1 MTDRERRPPGSP
13 QTSLRLLLII
23 LLAVFAVVFLV
34 SRGGGSGTD
43 PTTPP
48 IDADTTTTT
57 DPGTGITEPQTGT
70 TAPDTASSTTASL
83 APLIGLGLEVIDEDY
98 NQPTAVRAPAG
109 DDRLFVVQR
118 VGVIRAIDANNEML
132 DPAFLAID
140 DRVLVDGIEQGLL
153 GLAFHPDFANNGRF
167 FVYYV
172 NRQGQRQ
179 LSEFTVSADD
189 PNRADPESERVLFAL
204 DHPENATDI
213 RHYAGDIHFGPD
225 GYLWVSSGDGADARG
240 QGQNPDTMF
249 AAIIR
254 IDVDQG
260 DPYGIP
266 GDNPFVDGGGAPE
279 VWAYGLRNPY
289 RFWIDPVD
297 GFVYI
302 GDVGLE
308 TWEEINAVPLDEG
321 GGYNFGWGNM
331 EGTRCLFEAD
341 CNPDD
346 YTQAVLAYPNSIQ
359 SPDSDQPEGCAVT
372 GGVVY
377 RGSEIPELVGH
388 YFYADW
394 CSGWVRSFR
403 LVDGQPTEITD
414 LTEDLGEIGQV
425 NGFGI
430 GGDGEMYLVTHDGD
444 VAKFVARR

>member
-1 MTDRERRPPGSP
+1 MI
-13 QTSLRLLLII
+13 LLLV
-23 LLAVFAVVFLV
+23 VFAVIFLV
-34 SRGGGSGTD
+34 LQLSGRESDPATPEVVGPTTTSGVESTATTEADSGTTV
-43 PTTPP
+43 P
-48 IDADTTTTT
+48 DT
-57 DPGTGITEPQTGT
+57 TGT
-70 TAPDTASSTTASL
+70 TSAALPPLQGL
-83 APLIGLGLEVIDEDY
+83 ALEVIDENY
-98 NQPTAVRAPAG
+98 NQPTAIRAPAG

-118 VGVIRAIDANNEML
+118 VGVIRAIDANNQML

-140 DRVLVDGIEQGLL
+140 DRVLLEGIEQGLL
-153 GLAFHPDFANNGRF
+153 GLAFHPDFAQNGRF

-172 NRQGQRQ
+172 NLQGQRQ
-179 LSEFTVSADD
+179 LSEFTVSPDD
-189 PNRADPESERVLFAL
+189 PNRADPASERVIFQL
-204 DHPENATDI
+204 DHPEDATDI

-240 QGQNPDTMF
+240 QGQNPETMF

-266 GDNPFVDGGGAPE
+266 PDNPFVDGGGAPE

-297 GFVYI
+297 EVIFI

-308 TWEEINAVPLDEG
+308 TWEEVNAVPIDEG
-321 GGYNFGWGNM
+321 GGYNFGWANM
-331 EGTRCLFEAD
+331 EGTRCLFESD
-341 CNPDD
+341 CDPAD
-346 YTQAVLAYPNSIQ
+346 YTQAVLAYPNTIQ
-359 SPDSDQPEGCAVT
+359 SPDSDQPDGCAVT

-377 RGSEIPELVGH
+377 RGSDIPEIVGH

-394 CSGWVRSFR
+394 CTGRVRSFR
-403 LVDGQPTEITD
+403 LVEGQPTEITD
-414 LTEDLGEIGQV
+414 WTEQLGEIGQV

-430 GGDGEMYLVTHDGD
+430 GGDGEMYLVTHDGNI
-444 VAKFVARR
+444 ARFVARR

>member
-1 MTDRERRPPGSP
+1 MAR
-13 QTSLRLLLII
+13 LRWLVILLLV
-23 LLAVFAVVFLV
+23 AFAVVFLV
-34 SRGGGSGTD
+34 LRGGGGETEPTAPSAATTITSQPGSATTGPSSGTS
-43 PTTPP
+43 
-48 IDADTTTTT
+48 A
-57 DPGTGITEPQTGT
+57 PGTVG
-70 TAPDTASSTTASL
+70 STTAEL
-83 APLIGLGLEVIDEDY
+83 PPLQGLTLEVIDEDY
-98 NQPTAVRAPAG
+98 NQPTAIRAPAG
-109 DDRLFVVQR
+109 DDRLFIVQR

-140 DRVLVDGIEQGLL
+140 DRVLVEGIEQGLL
-153 GLAFHPDFANNGRF
+153 GLAFHPDFARNGRF

-179 LSEFTVSADD
+179 LSEFAVSVDD
-189 PNRADPESERVLFAL
+189 PNRADPESEKVLFQL

-213 RHYAGDIHFGPD
+213 RHYAGDVHFGPD
-225 GYLWVSSGDGADARG
+225 GNLWVSSGDGADARG

-266 GDNPFVDGGGAPE
+266 TDNPFVDGGGAPE

-297 GFVYI
+297 GVIYI

-308 TWEEINAVPLDEG
+308 TWEEINAVPIDEG
-321 GGYNFGWGNM
+321 GGYNFGWANM
-331 EGTRCLFEAD
+331 EGTRCLFETD
-341 CNPDD
+341 CDPAN
-346 YTQAVLAYPNSIQ
+346 YTQAVLAYPNSIRN
-359 SPDSDQPEGCAVT
+359 PESDQPGGCAVT

-377 RGSEIPELVGH
+377 RGAAIPEINGH
-388 YFYADW
+388 YFYSDW
-394 CSGWVRSFR
+394 CNQRIRSFR
-403 LVDGQPTEITD
+403 LVEGQATEITD
-414 LTEDLGEIGQV
+414 WTDDVGEVGQV

-430 GGDGEMYLVTHDGD
+430 GGDGEMYLVTHDGN
-444 VAKFVARR
+444 VARFMARR

>member
-1 MTDRERRPPGSP
+1 MGLDG
-13 QTSLRLLLII
+13 
-23 LLAVFAVVFLV
+23 AVQEEPFL
-34 SRGGGSGTD
+34 D
-43 PTTPP
+43 
-48 IDADTTTTT
+48 I
-57 DPGTGITEPQTGT
+57 
-70 TAPDTASSTTASL
+70 
-83 APLIGLGLEVIDEDY
+83 
-98 NQPTAVRAPAG
+98 N
-109 DDRLFVVQR
+109 
-118 VGVIRAIDANNEML
+118 
-132 DPAFLAID
+132 
-140 DRVLVDGIEQGLL
+140 DRVVCCDEQGLL

-189 PNRADPESERVLFAL
+189 PNRADPDSERVLFAL

-266 GDNPFVDGGGAPE
+266 ADNPFVDGGGAPE

-297 GFVYI
+297 NFIYI

-308 TWEEINAVPLDEG
+308 TSEAIYAVPSKEG
-321 GGYNFGWGNM
+321 GGYQLAWGTL
-331 EGTRCLFEAD
+331 EGTR
-341 CNPDD
+341 
-346 YTQAVLAYPNSIQ
+346 
-359 SPDSDQPEGCAVT
+359 
-372 GGVVY
+372 
-377 RGSEIPELVGH
+377 
-388 YFYADW
+388 
-394 CSGWVRSFR
+394 
-403 LVDGQPTEITD
+403 
-414 LTEDLGEIGQV
+414 
-425 NGFGI
+425 
-430 GGDGEMYLVTHDGD
+430 
-444 VAKFVARR
+444 